1 MYDLMYYGGL
11 ILSIAMGVVCVVL
24 FFKLNMME
32 VIDYYFQT
40 NGKYEFNL
48 KKIKFAKKNKD
59 NLTTQKTQEI
69 ITPQR
74 VIIDETNATTLLD
87 EEEISLEA
95 AKRYATT
102 LLEDDYKF
110 QQQETE
116 FVLDGVVKSIPTTL
130 L

>member
-1 MYDLMYYGGL
+1 MYVMYYGGL
-11 ILSIAMGVVCVVL
+11 ILSITMGVVCVVL

-32 VIDYYFQT
+32 VIDYYFQS

-48 KKIKFAKKNKD
+48 KQIKFEKKNKD

-69 ITPQR
+69 TTPQK
-74 VIIDETNATTLLD
+74 VITDETNETTLLD

>member
-32 VIDYYFQT
+32 VIDYYFQS

-48 KKIKFAKKNKD
+48 KQIKFEKKNKD
-59 NLTTQKTQEI
+59 NLTTQKAKEI
-69 ITPQR
+69 TTAQK

>member
-11 ILSIAMGVVCVVL
+11 ILSITMGVVCVVL

-40 NGKYEFNL
+40 NGKCEFNL

-69 ITPQR
+69 TTPQR

>member
-32 VIDYYFQT
+32 VIDYYFQS

-48 KKIKFAKKNKD
+48 KQIKFEKKNKD
-59 NLTTQKTQEI
+59 NLTTQKAKEI
-69 ITPQR
+69 TTAQK
-74 VIIDETNATTLLD
+74 VIIDETNATILLD

>member
-11 ILSIAMGVVCVVL
+11 ILSITMGVVCVVL

-48 KKIKFAKKNKD
+48 KTIKFAKKNKD

-69 ITPQR
+69 TTPQR

>member
-1 MYDLMYYGGL
+1 MYVMYYGGL
-11 ILSIAMGVVCVVL
+11 ILSIAMGIVCVVL

-32 VIDYYFQT
+32 VIDYYFQS

-48 KKIKFAKKNKD
+48 KQIKFEKKNKD

-69 ITPQR
+69 TTPQK
-74 VIIDETNATTLLD
+74 VITDETNETTLLD

>member
-1 MYDLMYYGGL
+1 MYVMYYGGL
-11 ILSIAMGVVCVVL
+11 ILSIAMGIVCVVL

-32 VIDYYFQT
+32 VIDYYFQS

-48 KKIKFAKKNKD
+48 KQIKFEKKNKD

-69 ITPQR
+69 TTPQK
-74 VIIDETNATTLLD
+74 VITDETNETTLLD

-102 LLEDDYKF
+102 LLEDDCKF